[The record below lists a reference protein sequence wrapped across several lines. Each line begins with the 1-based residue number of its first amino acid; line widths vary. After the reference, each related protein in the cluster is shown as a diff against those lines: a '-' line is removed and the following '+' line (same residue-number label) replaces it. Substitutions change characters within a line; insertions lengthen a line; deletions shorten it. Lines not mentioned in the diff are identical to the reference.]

1 MAKSLA
7 NFDVSINGTRIPR
20 YGKGRF
26 FPFCGNAID
35 VETLDITKDSTRSE
49 GSSICPLPILT
60 EFSHPGFAHH
70 REIADAWESSSC
82 QDPQVLSDVGISNNS
97 ALKIG
102 GHVMFV
108 DTKFNSLLTVFQ
120 NLYQVFST
128 TAIKLHHYLRA
139 MEVRPQEKIVIGND
153 IMGENP

>member
-7 NFDVSINGTRIPR
+7 NFDVTINGTKIPR
-20 YGKGRF
+20 HNKGRF

-35 VETLDITKDSTRSE
+35 VETLDITKDSARSE
-49 GSSICPLPILT
+49 GSSICPLPALADH
-60 EFSHPGFAHH
+60 SYLGFAHH
-70 REIADAWESSSC
+70 REIANAREGSSRQDA
-82 QDPQVLSDVGISNNS
+82 QVLFNVGRSNNS

-139 MEVRPQEKIVIGND
+139 MEVRPQEKIVIGNESV
-153 IMGENP
+153 G